1 MIEFKLVEIMIA
13 PDVHELKGFLDVL
26 EIPAACS
33 RAKHFYLHQKRGEY
47 HCGSANTFETVKR
60 ILKNKLKPIGLIC
73 YKHVSIGAGARIDW
87 SKSFL
92 SEGFGV
98 TGYQASAD
106 GLSADLSADEA
117 YRKGVHAALAKT
129 FTPDEST
136 SPEFPDVYSM
146 SREERLA
153 HEEELF
159 RKGRDAALRAAFG
172 LK

>member
-106 GLSADLSADEA
+106 GL
-117 YRKGVHAALAKT
+117 T